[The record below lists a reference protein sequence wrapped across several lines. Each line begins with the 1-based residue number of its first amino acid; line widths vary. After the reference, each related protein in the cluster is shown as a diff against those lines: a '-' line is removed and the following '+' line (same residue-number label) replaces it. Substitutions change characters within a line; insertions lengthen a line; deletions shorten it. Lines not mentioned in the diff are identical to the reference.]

1 MFNAW
6 NRYWFGPSAYVDLAI
21 FRGAAIGLQLIL
33 LLYGASAIIGPE
45 VSAGPL
51 SNLKDLTSYPEE
63 TWAPLMLMRVFGLI
77 FFFEWGYRPGI
88 EEISII
94 FYVTITVG
102 VLALIGAFTN
112 FCLVIFATGC
122 LFLKAFSYSF
132 GDLHHPEAVMM
143 FALLAL
149 AISPCG
155 RVLSVDAWLRRMW
168 GAAETGDLL
177 DKKGAFAGWAIKF
190 IQWFYVLM
198 YFSADF
204 AKTVYGG
211 ANWANGFTLQYYM
224 AADGLRLENPLAVWL
239 SQWHYFLM
247 SSQYLVLFFQA
258 TFVLAVIFPKTRW
271 FYVPLGLFFHSS
283 NWLVLGAPFPQ
294 WIVLYVVFIP
304 WAAAF
309 KMLQARRASG
319 PEARSTG

>member
-1 MFNAW
+1 MFSAW

-21 FRGAAIGLQLIL
+21 MRGAAIGLQLIL
-33 LLYGASAIIGPE
+33 MLYGASLRGDPFAHLE
-45 VSAGPL
+45 
-51 SNLKDLTSYPEE
+51 DLTSYPEE
-63 TWAPLMLMRVFGLI
+63 TWWPLMLMRVFGLI

-94 FYVTITVG
+94 FYVTVTVG

-112 FCLVIFATGC
+112 LCLAMFAIGC
-122 LFLKAFSYSF
+122 LFLQVFKYSF
-132 GDLHHPEAVMM
+132 GDYHHPEAIMM

-155 RVLSVDAWLRRMW
+155 RVLSVDAWLRRLW
-168 GAAETGDLL
+168 GAAQAGDLL
-177 DKKGAFAGWAIKF
+177 DKKGEFAGWAIKF
-190 IQWFYVLM
+190 IQWFFVLM

-204 AKTVYGG
+204 AKIVYGG
-211 ANWANGFTLQYYM
+211 PDWANGFTLQHIM
-224 AADGLRLENPLAVWL
+224 AADGLRKDNSLAVWL
-239 SQWHYFLM
+239 SQWHYFVMFL
-247 SSQYLVLFFQA
+247 QYIVLFFEA

-283 NWLVLGAPFPQ
+283 NWIVLGAPFPQ

-309 KMLQARRASG
+309 KMLRERRASG
-319 PEARSTG
+319 PEARSIG

>member
-1 MFNAW
+1 MIAW
-6 NRYWFGPSAYVDLAI
+6 NRYWFGPSAYVDIAI
-21 FRGAAIGLQLIL
+21 FRCAAIGLQLIL
-33 LLYGASAIIGPE
+33 MLHGVPLIIGPE
-45 VSAGPL
+45 VSV
-51 SNLKDLTSYPEE
+51 DDFTHLTGLTTYPAEI
-63 TWAPLMLMRVFGLI
+63 WAPLYLMKFFGLI

-94 FYVTITVG
+94 FYVTVTVG

-112 FCLVIFATGC
+112 LCLVIFATGC
-122 LFLKAFSYSF
+122 LFLVAFSYSF

-143 FALLAL
+143 FALMAL

-155 RVLSVDAWLRRMW
+155 RVLSLDSWLRRLR
-168 GAAETGDLL
+168 GAVQTGDLL
-177 DKKGAFAGWAIKF
+177 DRKGEFAGWAIKF